1 MPVKGQK
8 KGANNGGTI
17 RQRGDFWEARITIGK
32 DPGTGKQIQKSIYGK
47 TQAEVRKK
55 MIAAL
60 ADVDKGI
67 YLEPSKMTIGQWLD
81 IWLDEYLAD
90 IKQTTVEQYRYQIN
104 THLKPRLGNVKLN
117 ELTAPMVQRLYN
129 TLRGTY
135 QITQKAAN
143 GKTKKVQKN
152 GLSAKSI
159 RNMNSVL
166 HEALD
171 KALKL
176 GYIHTNVCN
185 AVTLPRVQK
194 KEMNS
199 ITGENVKKF
208 LEAIKGNPY
217 EELFYITM
225 FTGLRQGEAIG
236 LTWDCVDF
244 ESKTITIYRQLQKER
259 KRNGQY
265 KFAPL
270 KNSKSRSFMI
280 PDDIKAVLQQ
290 IKRKQAADQLLVG
303 DAWKNQDGFV
313 FTDCLGRHLSK
324 STVYNNFKRCASMA
338 GIPETRFHDLRHT
351 YATLAIQQK
360 IDIKTVS
367 ANLGHATVAFT
378 LDVYGHVSEEM
389 QKDSADRMQAYLD
402 AL

>member
-1 MPVKGQK
+1 MAKRNA
-8 KGANNGGTI
+8 KGAGMIRKRSDGRWEGRYTLNG
-17 RQRGDFWEARITIGK
+17 ARK
-32 DPGTGKQIQKSIYGK
+32 AIYGK
-47 TQAEVRKK
+47 TQAIVRKK
-55 MIAAL
+55 LTEII
-60 ADVDKGI
+60 ADVDKGVFT
-67 YLEPSKMTIGQWLD
+67 EPSKLSVGKWLD
-81 IWLDEYLAD
+81 IWISEYLAD
-90 IKQTTVEQYRYQIN
+90 VKPSTIDQYRYQIN

-117 ELTAPMVQRLYN
+117 ELTAPMVQHLYN
-129 TLRGTY
+129 TLRNPY
-135 QITQKAAN
+135 QITQKVAN

-166 HEALD
+166 HESLD

-176 GYIHTNVCN
+176 GYIHVNVCD

-194 KEMNS
+194 KEMNV
-199 ITGENVKKF
+199 ITGENVKRF
-208 LEAIKGNPY
+208 LEVIKGNPY

-225 FTGLRQGEAIG
+225 FTGLREGECLG
-236 LTWDCVDF
+236 LTWDCIDF
-244 ESKTITIYRQLQKER
+244 ENKTITIYRQLQKER
-259 KRNGQY
+259 KKNGQY
-265 KFAPL
+265 IFVPL
-270 KNSKSRSFMI
+270 KNSKSRAFMI

-290 IKRKQAADQLLVG
+290 IKRKQAADRLLVG
-303 DAWKNQDGFV
+303 DAWENKDGFV

-367 ANLGHATVAFT
+367 ANLGHATVSFT
-378 LDVYGHVSEEM
+378 LDVYGHVSEQM